1 MRKKGF
7 TLIELLVVIAI
18 IAILAA
24 ILLPALARARE
35 AARRSSCQNNLKQL
49 GLAFKMFA
57 NESKGEKFPGRFVD
71 YKNNPG
77 AAGTDDVGYW
87 SVMNHMEFWPEYLP
101 DIAVMACPSD
111 QTVPPQG
118 ALEKPGTGYW
128 RAVHQNWC
136 VAASTADGKAAA
148 APVRS
153 IACDMVAQSLTQ
165 GGLDTPC
172 RNRTETSH
180 CYVRYLDDSYSYW
193 GWAFQGRDLAT
204 VQAMVDAGAIMDGRT
219 GGTPAP
225 GPDTASIETKD
236 YGKDIERTID
246 GNELTLHV
254 LREGI
259 ERFFVTDIN
268 NPASSSVAQ
277 SELAIIWDAARVQG
291 AASDDDNPGQ
301 VSSEYNHVPGGANVL
316 FADGHVEFA
325 KYPQE
330 NGSKYF
336 MVSQVGVQD
345 DYMWFP

>member
-71 YKNNPG
+71 YKNSPG
-77 AAGTDDVGYW
+77 VAGTNANGYW

-118 ALEKPGTGYW
+118 ALTKPGTGYW
-128 RAVHQNWC
+128 RSVHQDWC
-136 VAASTADGKAAA
+136 AAASTSQNKAAA

-153 IACDMVAQSLTQ
+153 TACDMVANSLTQ
-165 GGLDTPC
+165 GALDTPC

-180 CYVRYLDDSYSYW
+180 CYVRYLDDSYAFW
-193 GWAFQGRDLAT
+193 GWAIQGRDVAT
-204 VQAMVDAGAIMDGRT
+204 VQAMIDMGNVMDDSGHSGAGTGSDAVT
-219 GGTPAP
+219 TH
-225 GPDTASIETKD
+225 D
-236 YGKDIERTID
+236 YGKDVDRTID
-246 GNELTLHV
+246 GRDITLHG

-259 ERFFVTDIN
+259 ERFFITDIN

-277 SELAIIWDAARVQG
+277 SELAIIWDASRVQG
-291 AASDDDNPGQ
+291 SESGDDNPGQ

>member
-71 YKNNPG
+71 YQG
-77 AAGTDDVGYW
+77 HTGDASGTAQRGYW
-87 SVMNHMEFWPEYLP
+87 SVMNHTEFWPEYLP

-111 QTVPPQG
+111 QTVPPQN
-118 ALEKPGTGYW
+118 ALSGINTGYW
-128 RAVHQNWC
+128 RSPDERWC
-136 VAASTADGKAAA
+136 EASKAGPNKAAA
-148 APVRS
+148 AP
-153 IACDMVAQSLTQ
+153 IAGSVCSMVAAGFTKATN
-165 GGLDTPC
+165 DTPC
-172 RNRTETSH
+172 RNRTSNF
-180 CYVRYLDDSYSYW
+180 CYVRYLDDSYSFW
-193 GWAFQGRDLAT
+193 GWAIQGRDAAT
-204 VQAMVDAGAIMDGRT
+204 VQAMIDLGEIMDDAGHSGAGA
-219 GGTPAP
+219 GATPV
-225 GPDTASIETKD
+225 TTHD
-236 YGKDIERTID
+236 YGKDVDRTID
-246 GNELTLHV
+246 GVDKTLHV

-259 ERFFVTDIN
+259 ERFFITDIN

-277 SELAIIWDAARVQG
+277 SELAIIWDASRVQG
-291 AASDDDNPGQ
+291 SESEDDNPGQ
-301 VSSEYNHVPGGANVL
+301 VSSEFNHVPGGGNVL

-325 KYPQE
+325 KYPQD
-330 NGSKYF
+330 NGSKFF
-336 MVSQVGVQD
+336 MLSQVGYQD